1 MGARRLQVGLAAAL
15 LSVSAALPADD
26 GNKEM
31 TMGEAVFVE
40 HCAACHGPAGD
51 GTGPVAGLL
60 RKPPPDLRWLSLAN
74 NGRFP
79 DKRVRQT
86 IDGRGMPGAHGTAEM
101 PVWGKRWLE
110 TGKGGSTTARANLIA
125 VIGYLK
131 RIQLSEDD

>member
-1 MGARRLQVGLAAAL
+1 MRAAMFAAGLVAL
-15 LSVSAALPADD
+15 GPVLSATALADEA
-26 GNKEM
+26 GEPM
-31 TMGEAVFVE
+31 TMGQEVFVE
-40 HCAACHGPAGD
+40 YCAACHGPAGD

-60 RKPPPDLRWLSLAN
+60 RKPPPDLRWLTLAN
-74 NGRFP
+74 NGKFP